1 VGSRPA
7 YTRFIPNALAPIF
20 ILKET
25 TMTTITN
32 KQTVPNTAPS
42 APFSLIGFIE
52 TLLAVRLREQL
63 DADTKGDKSDA
74 AFHWGM

>member
-1 VGSRPA
+1 
-7 YTRFIPNALAPIF
+7 
-20 ILKET
+20 
-25 TMTTITN
+25 MTTITN
-32 KQTVPNTAPS
+32 KQTIPGTAPA

-63 DADTKGDKSDA
+63 DADTQGDKSDA